1 MRSMSFEA
9 ENIRL
14 WAGHDV
20 VDASGDKIGSL
31 ESIYYDTG
39 VDEAAFGGVQIG
51 LVGKK
56 LIFVPLHGA
65 VVAPG
70 YVKVQI
76 SKKLARDS
84 PSIAVDGELTRD
96 QEAAVF
102 AHYGLPYD
110 SEGTDRRLG
119 RR

>member
-1 MRSMSFEA
+1 MSFPA

-14 WAGHDV
+14 WAGHDI
-20 VDASGDKIGSL
+20 VDPKGDKIGSI
-31 ESIYYDTG
+31 ESIYYDTSA
-39 VDEAAFGGVQIG
+39 DEAAFAGVQIG

-70 YVKVQI
+70 YVKVQVD
-76 SKKLARDS
+76 KKLARES

-96 QEAAVF
+96 QESSVF
-102 AHYGLPYD
+102 AHYGLPYAAT
-110 SEGTDRRLG
+110 GTERRLG

>member
-1 MRSMSFEA
+1 MSFPA

-14 WAGHDV
+14 WAGHDI
-20 VDASGDKIGSL
+20 VDPKGDKIGSI

-39 VDEAAFGGVQIG
+39 VDEAAFAGVQIG

-70 YVKVQI
+70 YVKVQVD
-76 SKKLARDS
+76 KKLARES

-96 QEAAVF
+96 QEASVF
-102 AHYGLPYD
+102 THYGLPY
-110 SEGTDRRLG
+110 EVTGTDRRLG

>member
-1 MRSMSFEA
+1 MSFPA

-14 WAGHDV
+14 WVGHDV
-20 VDASGDKIGSL
+20 VDPKGDKIGSL

-39 VDEAAFGGVQIG
+39 IDEPAFGGVQIG

-56 LIFVPLHGA
+56 VIFVPLHGG

-76 SKKLARDS
+76 DKKLARDS
-84 PSIAVDGELTRD
+84 PSIATDGELTRD

-110 SEGTDRRLG
+110 VAGADRRLG